1 MDNGTIGLGETPE
14 WIRDVRFV
22 KKLPIKNEKVEK
34 IDQIQGIT
42 NELKPQK
49 VQKTSNC
56 QKFKRL
62 TFKVSK
68 RETLSK
74 EGNLGKDKQN
84 STKVPTI
91 STNSKPVRSKKP
103 RAVHE
108 YGPDVNGYKF
118 IAFSE
123 NEIPEPKIEKHEKND
138 DHENY
143 DRSEANNDEYNY
155 KMYISLWNDIEK
167 GITYE
172 TLPLPLFSDNVE
184 DLNEKNIKEF
194 LNTKLRLKI
203 ERVRWHPDKMR
214 GLLIGNNLW
223 CPEMESEVTRVFQTI
238 NRVYETISKE

>member
-1 MDNGTIGLGETPE
+1 MDNGTTGLGETPE
-14 WIRDVRFV
+14 WIRNVRFV
-22 KKLPIKNEKVEK
+22 KRLPIKNEKMEK
-34 IDQIQGIT
+34 IGQIQGIT

-49 VQKTSNC
+49 VQKTINC
-56 QKFKRL
+56 QKSKKL

-68 RETLSK
+68 RKTLSN
-74 EGNLGKDKQN
+74 EGNLVNDEQN
-84 STKVPTI
+84 TIKVPTI
-91 STNSKPVRSKKP
+91 STNSKSVRSKKP

-123 NEIPEPKIEKHEKND
+123 NEIPEPKIEIHVKND
-138 DHENY
+138 DYENY
-143 DRSEANNDEYNY
+143 DGSEAHNDKYNY
-155 KMYISLWNDIEK
+155 KLYISLWNDIEK

-172 TLPLPLFSDNVE
+172 TLPLPLFSDNFE

-194 LNTKLRLKI
+194 LNTKLKLKI

-223 CPEMESEVTRVFQTI
+223 GPEIESKVTRVFQTI